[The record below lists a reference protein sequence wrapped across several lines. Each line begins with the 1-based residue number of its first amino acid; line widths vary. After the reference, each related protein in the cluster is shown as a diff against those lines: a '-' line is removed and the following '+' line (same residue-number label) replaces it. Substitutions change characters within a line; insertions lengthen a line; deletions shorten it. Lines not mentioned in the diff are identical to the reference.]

1 MKKQNLSQSVK
12 PDRKI
17 RLIFTFSLLALVLF
31 MAVLYQQKNRQE
43 QSRAWLNHTSD
54 AISNIDTISILFS
67 ESESAAR
74 SYVATKNPEWK
85 AVVHRLHSYLDQSI
99 ARLSL
104 TTSDNERQRSNI
116 EKLKDF
122 CNRNK
127 LFQDT
132 LLSDGFTPT
141 LLLEKLD
148 PSGNGPQLTRAVKTL
163 LASIRQIENDLLY
176 ARMAQNERSYNN
188 SIYTAVFGGVF
199 AFVLVLVILFKLN
212 RDIYR
217 RRKAEEEVAV
227 NEEKYRNLI
236 ENIGAVMYTSNER
249 GIVSFSNQRV
259 SELTGYTVEELS
271 GKHFGILLDPE
282 WTERVLSFYVEQFRN
297 RIPTTHLEFAIRTK
311 NGEKKWV
318 EQTSQLLYDNDE
330 ISGFQCMVKDITEQK
345 QIEEELNESE
355 SARKENEFRLNSIL
369 NNTTTL
375 VFIKDLEGRYTM
387 VNRRFKEVFN
397 LTDEMVINR
406 TDYDFNTEE
415 QADHYLK
422 LDEEVIAARKPVQVE
437 ETIETS
443 EGRRT
448 LLLVKFP
455 LLDDK
460 QQVFGIS
467 GIATD
472 ITEKIQ
478 STRQLEVALKNAE
491 EAKELQEQFLANM
504 SHEIRTPLNGIQGM
518 TTLLSETELNSEQ
531 REFTSTISRSLNNL
545 LAIVNNILDFSNIKT
560 GKLALLNKPFN
571 LRDAIASVKNQFDY
585 QFKKKGLA
593 LEVVIGE
600 QVPTLVTGDVARL
613 KQVLV
618 NLVDNAVK
626 FTDSGFIR
634 IEVFLLEHTEEET
647 KLSFTITDTGI
658 GIARDKFET
667 IFKSFAQANIDI
679 SQGYGGAGLGLAI
692 SKGLVELQ
700 GGNISVHSQLNKGS
714 AFRFIMIYG
723 SVKEESR
730 DAVAKNDFSETLK
743 NKHFLVVEDNPVN
756 QRLVSVVLQKVGSKV
771 DLAANG
777 KEAIERL
784 KMKPD
789 YDLVLMD
796 VQMPVM
802 GGYETTIYIR
812 EVMQLQ
818 MPIIALTATAL
829 KEDQDRCKEVGMN
842 DFILKPFDFKDLYN
856 RLTRLLLNKA
866 AFPQNA
872 SVTKTNSLEK
882 LYDLSLLEELDD
894 KRYVYDMIL
903 FFLENIT
910 ADIVQLSSLCDNEDW
925 QGLYKLAHKIKG
937 AIGMMQSRQLLELLA
952 KIESDAK
959 AITGIDTIGSKVKE
973 VVRLF
978 AVLEKQLQEELVI
991 LKKELPATDGS

>member
-1 MKKQNLSQSVK
+1 MQELNLRQSFK

-17 RLIFTFSLLALVLF
+17 RWVLIFSLLALGLF
-31 MAVLYQQKNRQE
+31 MAVLYQQNRRQE
-43 QSRAWLNHTSD
+43 QTKSWVIHTGKAIGSIDSMGFLISETESATRAYLSTKDTGWLNQVQT
-54 AISNIDTISILFS
+54 
-67 ESESAAR
+67 
-74 SYVATKNPEWK
+74 
-85 AVVHRLHSYLDQSI
+85 LHSFLGPSI
-99 ARLSL
+99 SRLRTL
-104 TTSDNERQRSNI
+104 TADNAVQQNNI
-116 EKLKDF
+116 EKLERL
-122 CNRNK
+122 CNDKK
-127 LFQDT
+127 LFQDKIISGVFTQAT
-132 LLSDGFTPT
+132 LGQELSANEEGLQITGSIKK
-141 LLLEKLD
+141 LLGDMRK
-148 PSGNGPQLTRAVKTL
+148 
-163 LASIRQIENDLLY
+163 IENDVLTS
-176 ARMAQNERSYNN
+176 RMAQNERSYET
-188 SIYTAVFGGVF
+188 SILTAVVGGVF
-199 AFVLVLVILFKLN
+199 AFVLVLLILFKLN

-217 RRKAEEEVAV
+217 RRKAEEEVAI

-236 ENIGAVMYTSNER
+236 ENVGVVMYTSDEK
-249 GIVSFSNQRV
+249 GVVSFSNQRV

-271 GKHFGILLDPE
+271 GKHFGMLLDPE
-282 WTERVLSFYVEQFRN
+282 WTDRVLSFYIEQYKN
-297 RIPTTHLEFAIRTK
+297 KIPTTHLEFAIRTK
-311 NGEKKWV
+311 NGKKKWV
-318 EQTSQLLYDNDE
+318 EQSSQLLYDNDE
-330 ISGFQCMVKDITEQK
+330 VSGFQCMVKDITEKK

-397 LTDEMVINR
+397 LTDEMVINK

-415 QADHYLK
+415 QANHYLK
-422 LDEEVIAARKPVQVE
+422 LDEEVIATRKPVQVE
-437 ETIETS
+437 EIIETS

-571 LRDAIASVKNQFDY
+571 IRDAIASVKNQFDY
-585 QFKKKGLA
+585 QLKKKGLT
-593 LEVVIGE
+593 LEVVISDK
-600 QVPTLVTGDVARL
+600 VPTMVTGDVARL

-626 FTDSGFIR
+626 FTDSGYIR
-634 IEVFLLEHTEEET
+634 IEVFLLEHTQEET
-647 KLSFTITDTGI
+647 KLSFTVTDTGI

-723 SVKEESR
+723 SVMEESGNTP
-730 DAVAKNDFSETLK
+730 AKNDFSETLK
-743 NKHFLVVEDNPVN
+743 DKHFLVVEDNPVN

-784 KMKPD
+784 KTKPD

-812 EVMQLQ
+812 QVLQLQ

-829 KEDQDRCKEVGMN
+829 KEDQDKCKEVGMN
-842 DFILKPFDFKDLYN
+842 DFILKPFDFKDLYS
-856 RLTRLLLNKA
+856 RLSRLLLNKPTFTPA
-866 AFPQNA
+866 AA
-872 SVTKTNSLEK
+872 TIETNTMGK
-882 LYDLSLLEELDD
+882 LYDLSLLEELED
-894 KRYVYDMIL
+894 KKYVYDMIL
-903 FFLENIT
+903 FFLENVT
-910 ADIVQLSSLCDNEDW
+910 GDIVQLSSLCEKEDW
-925 QGLYKLAHKIKG
+925 QGLYKMAHKIKG
-937 AIGMMQSRQLLELLA
+937 AAGMLQSKQLTELLA

-959 AITGIDTIGSKVKE
+959 ETTGIDTIGSKVKE
-973 VVRLF
+973 AVRLF
-978 AVLEKQLQEELVI
+978 AALDQQLQEELKT
-991 LKKELPATDGS
+991 LKKELPATD